1 MLDLMNT
8 MFDDFYRDLNFK
20 GNMPTDIVE
29 NDDEYV
35 MAIDVPGVAKENINI
50 SFDNSYLTIK
60 VTDNKEEEDNN
71 NYIRHEITSYDMS
84 RSYYLANAD
93 ENNIKAKLDNGVLY
107 VKVGKVAPT
116 KLEKKY
122 IAIE

>member
-8 MFDDFYRDLNFK
+8 MFNDFYRDLNFK
-20 GNMPTDIVE
+20 GNMPTDIVD

-50 SFDNSYLTIK
+50 SFDDSYLTIK
-60 VTDNKEEEDNN
+60 VTDNKEDDDNN
-71 NYIRHEITSYDMS
+71 KYIRHEITSYNMS
-84 RSYYLANAD
+84 RSYYLENAD

-107 VKVGKVAPT
+107 VKVGKVTPT
-116 KLEKKY
+116 KPEKKY